1 MKLVSTSFRGAVDET
16 RRHML
21 ARLLANVAR
30 GDVSSACLP
39 QKGIHRV
46 LIIRPN
52 HRLGNT
58 LLVTPLLTDIERVYP
73 GAEIDIIGAGGA
85 AAEIFRGFDSVRRL
99 FALPQKVVRHL
110 PTLFKLLRHLRRHPY
125 DLVIDPCLGS
135 GSGRALMMA
144 ARSPY
149 KLGFVRENTH
159 GSISCGVA
167 VPVAPAH
174 IA

>member
-1 MKLVSTSFRGAVDET
+1 
-16 RRHML
+16 
-21 ARLLANVAR
+21 
-30 GDVSSACLP
+30 
-39 QKGIHRV
+39 
-46 LIIRPN
+46 
-52 HRLGNT
+52 
-58 LLVTPLLTDIERVYP
+58 
-73 GAEIDIIGAGGA
+73 
-85 AAEIFRGFDSVRRL
+85 
-99 FALPQKVVRHL
+99 VRHL

-144 ARSPY
+144 ARAPY

-174 IA
+174 IAQLPVYLLRTALGEGFEAHRCPSLDIRLTASEVSCGAARLERMLGRHADAGPTIGLFCAATGNKAFDEAWWLALVEQLARGRVRALSRSSRRTAHPC